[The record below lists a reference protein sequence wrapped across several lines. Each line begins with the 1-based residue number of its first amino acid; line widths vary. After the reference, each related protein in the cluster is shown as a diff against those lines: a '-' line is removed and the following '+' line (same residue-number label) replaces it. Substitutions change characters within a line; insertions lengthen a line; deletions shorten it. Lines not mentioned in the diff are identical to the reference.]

1 MRLQGTP
8 HSRRQIWNNNIV
20 SSTLEG
26 IMNYQTMMDEFTKIT
41 LNRGGEYVERDG
53 WNYDCNA

>member
-1 MRLQGTP
+1 
-8 HSRRQIWNNNIV
+8 
-20 SSTLEG
+20 
-26 IMNYQTMMDEFTKIT
+26 MNYQTMMDEFTKIT